1 MLRKNAIDYFAAVT
15 GLLIAGVAVPAV
27 SAQTQPDNT
36 RVNKEDRSSAAVT
49 ADQQKNDH
57 NDRYL
62 TQQIRKAVMADK
74 TLSTYAH
81 NVKVISQNGNV
92 TLKGPVQSEDE
103 RKTVLAKAEQIAGAG
118 NVTDQLSIKTSQ

>member
-1 MLRKNAIDYFAAVT
+1 MLRKNVIDQLAAVT
-15 GLLIAGVAVPAV
+15 GLLIAGIAVPAV

-57 NDRYL
+57 SDRYL

-81 NVKVISQNGNV
+81 NVKVVSQNGNV
-92 TLKGPVQSEDE
+92 TLKGPVRSDE
-103 RKTVLAKAEQIAGAG
+103 EKKTVIAQAEQIAGAG